1 LQAVVAGSGDD
12 CDLPRMI
19 RESKFF
25 HNLARRGASGETPR
39 RTLVEL
45 QAFLD
50 DNRHIWEQSWVR
62 FPQSRLSAFGLQVF
76 DADLQVVRKGMAL
89 ERFDAHRFCFS
100 QNGEGWLRIPISYAL
115 KLALADLIGTQ
126 PQLPEAMR
134 AQASRL
140 LPNFLSDN
148 TSPETTS
155 FQVVGADAGRT
166 LGEQTARES
175 ARRFLFTS
183 LLISWANRHLGLSD
197 SGQRALIYHAPV
209 PSVHQQ
215 ELAACISDS
224 FYRELFMSPCLSG
237 WTDGEEKSVYM
248 HLCHQV
254 MTRSQLNAI
263 VKLREAGIVAND
275 LIVLP
280 NLSNVS
286 LANNG
291 MHVSIG
297 SRRLSESLGEHGG
310 FSPGEEKRLGDLA
323 VKIYEHFLVLFVGIF
338 SAAPYRVA
346 FDDFHPER
354 LLSFLPHELD
364 FTHLRLMWR
373 EWKEKAS
380 LGAFGHSLTPYGP
393 RWLDRTLANLFRLRG
408 DCVPDSRLLTYPV
421 AWLATEHASALD
433 GMPGNIQRLSAQ
445 LDELGILDR
454 QMSFY
459 MPLRLR
465 EHDRHGYAGFEA
477 RYYSLFPTYGGDM
490 AAAVNLQ
497 QFLLALSYQL
507 ALRGEITHLQIP
519 DDPSSESERRQP
531 FFFSAAG
538 LPAFYVQKDSRNQLL
553 RDILRYCK
561 KSRLSRRH
569 PGYVRISIRDYRR
582 AALAFAR
589 KAGAELI
596 EVMGMQPV
604 LDDLAAR
611 CEERAL
617 EAGERMTADIIGN
630 PGKHA
635 LDFQARDFNRM
646 AETYYRDTLRQR
658 NLREALAYLRDDVA
672 AREKAASEDWRQLL
686 RYGVRVQDVT
696 RFLHDVERRVP
707 GDDLSQQET
716 AALLNLL
723 LALLAEDCR
732 EDAKAES

>member
-1 LQAVVAGSGDD
+1 
-12 CDLPRMI
+12 
-19 RESKFF
+19 
-25 HNLARRGASGETPR
+25 
-39 RTLVEL
+39 
-45 QAFLD
+45 
-50 DNRHIWEQSWVR
+50 
-62 FPQSRLSAFGLQVF
+62 
-76 DADLQVVRKGMAL
+76 
-89 ERFDAHRFCFS
+89 
-100 QNGEGWLRIPISYAL
+100 
-115 KLALADLIGTQ
+115 
-126 PQLPEAMR
+126 
-134 AQASRL
+134 
-140 LPNFLSDN
+140 
-148 TSPETTS
+148 
-155 FQVVGADAGRT
+155 
-166 LGEQTARES
+166 
-175 ARRFLFTS
+175 
-183 LLISWANRHLGLSD
+183 
-197 SGQRALIYHAPV
+197 
-209 PSVHQQ
+209 
-215 ELAACISDS
+215 
-224 FYRELFMSPCLSG
+224 
-237 WTDGEEKSVYM
+237 
-248 HLCHQV
+248 
-254 MTRSQLNAI
+254 
-263 VKLREAGIVAND
+263 
-275 LIVLP
+275 
-280 NLSNVS
+280 
-286 LANNG
+286 
-291 MHVSIG
+291 
-297 SRRLSESLGEHGG
+297 
-310 FSPGEEKRLGDLA
+310 
-323 VKIYEHFLVLFVGIF
+323 
-338 SAAPYRVA
+338 
-346 FDDFHPER
+346 
-354 LLSFLPHELD
+354 
-364 FTHLRLMWR
+364 
-373 EWKEKAS
+373 
-380 LGAFGHSLTPYGP
+380 
-393 RWLDRTLANLFRLRG
+393 
-408 DCVPDSRLLTYPV
+408 
-421 AWLATEHASALD
+421 
-433 GMPGNIQRLSAQ
+433 MPGNIQRLSAQ